1 MCFGVAVQRHRFSFF
16 RALARIGSYIQAII
30 KNIKHMIKDPFE
42 FPGLVIH
49 HNLSAAKHIIAE
61 VEQDRILIDKCLE
74 QVGQD
79 LQYAVL
85 DSEKD
90 QIIEDIV
97 KLNMHAATCE
107 FMIESVKQFVNEYYH
122 NLN

>member
-1 MCFGVAVQRHRFSFF
+1 
-16 RALARIGSYIQAII
+16 
-30 KNIKHMIKDPFE
+30 MIKDPFE

-61 VEQDRILIDKCLE
+61 AEQDRILIDKCLE

-90 QIIEDIV
+90 QVDRSNFFGIV
-97 KLNMHAATCE
+97 CNTFGRHDDLASTR
-107 FMIESVKQFVNEYYH
+107 
-122 NLN
+122 L